1 MRVDSFEGI
10 EPLMTGIAILIAAI
24 FCGVG
29 VLCIK
34 VDLFT
39 MFRPDYP
46 PAKKIK
52 HFHKKF
58 GIGFIVFALVWLALF
73 LAAIHQ

>member
-1 MRVDSFEGI
+1 MRANDFEGI
-10 EPLMTGIAILIAAI
+10 EPLMTGIAIVIAAI

-29 VLCIK
+29 ALCIK

-39 MFRPDYP
+39 MLRPDYP
-46 PAKKIK
+46 PAKKIR

-58 GIGFIVFALVWLALF
+58 GILFILFALVWLVLF
-73 LAAIHQ
+73 LAAVHQ